1 MKKIVPGIGNK
12 AKRYRAPNER
22 LIGQGKKIRKRK
34 IVKRKRKNER
44 KRNKPK
50 NKKNN

>member
-12 AKRYRAPNER
+12 AKRYRAPNES
-22 LIGQGKKIRKRK
+22 LIGLGKKIRKRK
-34 IVKRKRKNER
+34 VVKRKRKNER

-50 NKKNN
+50 IEQDN